1 MREVETGTSR
11 SRRSVRRV
19 ATTVGLVVA
28 LGALETI
35 VATHAS
41 ADFRETR
48 ITFTNS
54 SDSAL
59 VLESKSIPHGEWNQ
73 EPPARINIDQVV
85 TISSSNA
92 DDSVLTGTEWSA
104 IYKLSNGSTL
114 GMHYDNPAVGGDEF
128 DEQAPV
134 GYKFDAGG
142 TIENRVVRFKCDSQT
157 CDGIPDDWKRNG
169 VTIDPGGGLPAQF
182 VDLPRMGVSIDR
194 PTVMIHMDWM
204 LDAADN
210 SWKPRQ
216 AAIDN
221 VINAF
226 DRSPVT
232 YRGATRPGIT
242 LVVDAGPTSTI
253 TPGGATWGT
262 LSRAQSFPWSQYFL
276 TGNRVTGFQEANFL
290 TRLKANFVPTG
301 RLPIFHYAVAADVIS
316 QDMRPTPAVDDNTSG
331 LAVKG
336 NFGFMLTL
344 GNWNGSTN
352 GSLDQQTGTLMHE
365 FGHVLGFDHSG
376 GEGNGDSANF
386 KPNHPSVMNY
396 AWQTVGVFEGGVRQ
410 WDYLRDDMPNINE
423 STLTQAGGINLGTTS
438 VAYGAT
444 NSCGTKNAAGVVKI
458 NTTNTQAALA
468 PMDLD
473 CDGTAGNDA
482 PGATGGYDA
491 NGDTVIATVN
501 GPSAEWPR
509 VQFKTG
515 AIGFGA
521 SANQLTLPSSGLSTP
536 NEGELTLEQAANI
549 RVLPLATKLTYTG
562 VLAGDYHDQAT
573 VSATLVDSTDG
584 DSPVA
589 HKTISFELGVGD
601 TCSAVTNAAGS
612 ASCTITPSQPPS
624 PYTIKASFAGD
635 PVYGAA
641 LDASRTFTV
650 TREETTL
657 SLTGPT
663 VILAGS
669 GSTALSARL
678 LEGGPAD
685 LDGDGST
692 APPFPAGQ
700 TVTIRLGAQSCNGVV
715 GATGDVSCSIAN
727 VSDATLGPTT
737 VTATFTGD
745 TYYEPSSASTNVIVF
760 AFPTS
765 GAFVLGDQSASMA
778 TPTTSLTWW
787 DANWSAKNSLSGG
800 GAPDAFKGYAAS
812 VMSLPTTSPA
822 NSCGTTFRT
831 GLGDSS
837 SPASVVPS
845 YMGVIVPS
853 KVAKDK
859 DNATGVWG
867 KVVVVKTDPGYSPSP
882 GHPGTG
888 TIVATFCG

>member
-1 MREVETGTSR
+1 MRRATRVVGFAAVLAVVGTMF
-11 SRRSVRRV
+11 
-19 ATTVGLVVA
+19 ATPA
-28 LGALETI
+28 F
-35 VATHAS
+35 
-41 ADFRETR
+41 ADFKETR

-59 VLESKSIPHGEWNQ
+59 VLDSKSIPHGEWNV

-85 TISSSNA
+85 MISSSNA
-92 DDSVLTGTEWSA
+92 DDSILTGTEWSA
-104 IYKLSNGSTL
+104 VYKLANGSTL
-114 GMHYDNPAVGGDEF
+114 ALHYDNPAVGSDEF
-128 DEQAPV
+128 DELAPV
-134 GYKFDAGG
+134 GYEFNAGG
-142 TIENRVVRFKCDSQT
+142 PIENRVVRFKCDSQT
-157 CDGIPDDWKRNG
+157 CDGIADDWKRNG
-169 VTIDPGGGLPAQF
+169 VTIDPGGGQPAQF
-182 VDLPRMGVSIDR
+182 VDLPKMGVTIDR

-204 LDAADN
+204 EDAATPPN

-216 AAIDN
+216 GAIDN

-262 LSRAQSFPWSQYFL
+262 LSRARSFAWTQYFL
-276 TGNRVTGFQEANFL
+276 TGNRVDGFQQANFF
-290 TRLKANFVPTG
+290 TRLNANFVPTG

-316 QDMRPTPAVDDNTSG
+316 QDTRPTPAVDDNTSG
-331 LAVKG
+331 LAVPG
-336 NFGFMLTL
+336 NWGFMLTL
-344 GNWNGSTN
+344 GNWSGNTN
-352 GSLDQQTGTLMHE
+352 GSLEEQTGTLMHE

-376 GEGNGDSANF
+376 GEGNGDAVNF

-396 AWQTVGVFEGGVRQ
+396 AWQTVGVFQAGARQ
-410 WDYLRDDMPNINE
+410 WDFLRDDMPNINE
-423 STLTQAGGINLGTTS
+423 MTLTQAGGINLGTTS

-444 NSCGTKNAAGVVKI
+444 NSCGTKDASGVVTI

-468 PMDLD
+468 PLDLD

-482 PGATGGYDA
+482 PGSTGGYDA
-491 NGDTVIATVN
+491 NGDTVIATLN
-501 GPSAEWPR
+501 GPKAEWPR

-521 SANQLTLPSSGLSTP
+521 KANQLTLPSSGLSTP
-536 NEGELTLEQAANI
+536 DQGELTLEQAENI

-562 VLAGDYHDQAT
+562 ALTGDYHDKAT

-589 HKTISFELGVGD
+589 NKTIAFELGVGD
-601 TCSAVTNAAGS
+601 TCSAVTNTAGS
-612 ASCTITPSQPPS
+612 ASCTITPTQAPG
-624 PYTIKASFAGD
+624 PYTIRASFAGD
-635 PVYGAA
+635 TVYGTAF
-641 LDASRTFTV
+641 DASRTFTV

-669 GSTALSARL
+669 GSASLSARL

-692 APPFPAGQ
+692 APPNPAGQ
-700 TVTIRLGAQSCNGVV
+700 TVTFRLGTQSCSGVV
-715 GATGDVSCSIAN
+715 SSTGSVSCSIAT
-727 VSDATLGPTT
+727 VSDATLGPTS

-745 TYYEPSSASTNVIVF
+745 TYYEPSSASANVIVF
-760 AFPTS
+760 AFPTR
-765 GAFVLGDQSASMA
+765 GAFVLGDRSVTAA

-787 DANWSAKNSLSGG
+787 SDTWYSRNLVSGG
-800 GAPDAFKGYAAS
+800 AAPDAFKGFAAS
-812 VMSLPTTSPA
+812 VASLPTTSPA
-822 NSCGTTFRT
+822 NSCGTTFLTRT
-831 GLGDSS
+831 GN
-837 SPASVVPS
+837 SPPPTSGVPS

-853 KVAKDK
+853 KVVKDK
-859 DNATGVWG
+859 SGSVTGVWG
-867 KVVVVKTDPGYSPSP
+867 KVVVVQTDAGYSPSP

-888 TIVATFCG
+888 KLVATFCG

>member
-1 MREVETGTSR
+1 MTR
-11 SRRSVRRV
+11 SLRRVRRV
-19 ATTVGLVVA
+19 LGITAALAVVGTMFA
-28 LGALETI
+28 AP
-35 VATHAS
+35 AF
-41 ADFRETR
+41 ADFKETR

-59 VLESKSIPHGEWNQ
+59 VLDSKSIPHGEWNV

-104 IYKLSNGSTL
+104 IYKLANGSTL
-114 GMHYDNPAVGGDEF
+114 AMHYDNPAVGSDEF

-134 GYKFDAGG
+134 GYMFDAGG
-142 TIENRVVRFKCDSQT
+142 PIENRVVRFKCDSQT
-157 CDGIPDDWKRNG
+157 CDGIPDDWKRDG
-169 VTIDPGGGLPAQF
+169 VTIDPGGGQPAQF
-182 VDLPRMGVSIDR
+182 VDLPKMGVTIDR

-204 LDAADN
+204 LDGATPPN

-216 AAIDN
+216 TAIDN

-232 YRGATRPGIT
+232 YRGASRPGIT
-242 LVVDAGPTSTI
+242 LVVDAGQTSTI
-253 TPGGATWGT
+253 TPNGAAWGP
-262 LSRAQSFPWSQYFL
+262 LSRAQSFAWSKYFL
-276 TGNRVTGFQEANFL
+276 TGNRVTGFQETNFF
-290 TRLKANFVPTG
+290 TRLSANFVPTG

-344 GNWNGSTN
+344 GNWNGNTN
-352 GSLDQQTGTLMHE
+352 GSLEQQTGTLMHE

-376 GEGNGDSANF
+376 GEGNGDAVNF

-396 AWQTVGVFEGGVRQ
+396 AWQTVGVFQGGARQ

-423 STLTQAGGINLGTTS
+423 TTLSQAGGINLGTPS

-444 NSCGTKNAAGVVKI
+444 NSCGTADAAGVVTV

-482 PGATGGYDA
+482 PGSTGGYDA
-491 NGDTVIATVN
+491 NGDTVIATLN
-501 GPSAEWPR
+501 GAKAEWQR
-509 VQFKTG
+509 VKFKTG

-521 SANQLTLPSSGLSTP
+521 SANQLALPTSGLSTP
-536 NEGELTLEQAANI
+536 DQGELTLEQAENI
-549 RVLPLATKLTYTG
+549 RVLPLATKLTYNG
-562 VLAGDYHDQAT
+562 ALAGDYHDKAT

-589 HKTISFELGVGD
+589 DKTISFELGVGD
-601 TCSAVTNAAGS
+601 TCSAVTNDAGS
-612 ASCTITPSQPPS
+612 ASCTITPTQAPG
-624 PYTIKASFAGD
+624 PYAIRASFAGD
-635 PVYGAA
+635 TVYGTAF
-641 LDASRTFTV
+641 DASRTFTV

-669 GSTALSARL
+669 GSASLSARL

-692 APPFPAGQ
+692 APPSPAGQ
-700 TVTIRLGAQSCNGVV
+700 AVTFRIGTQSCNGVV
-715 GATGDVSCSIAN
+715 SSTGAVSCSIAN
-727 VSDATLGPTT
+727 VSGATLGPKTL
-737 VTATFTGD
+737 TATFTGD
-745 TYYEPSSASTNVIVF
+745 TYYEPSSASADVIVF
-760 AFPTS
+760 AFPTK
-765 GAFVLGDQSASMA
+765 GAFALGDRSVATA

-787 DANWSAKNSLSGG
+787 SDTWYPRNSVSGG
-800 GAPDAFKGYAAS
+800 VAPDAFKGFAAS
-812 VMSLPTTSPA
+812 VTSLPTTSPA
-822 NSCGTTFRT
+822 NSCGTTFLTRT
-831 GLGDSS
+831 GN
-837 SPASVVPS
+837 SPPPTSGVPT
-845 YMGVIVPS
+845 YMGVIVAS
-853 KVAKDK
+853 KVVKDK
-859 DNATGVWG
+859 SGNITGVWG
-867 KVVVVKTDPGYSPSP
+867 KVVVVKTDAGYAPSP

-888 TIVATFCG
+888 KIVATFCG